1 MRAIAKVGAAILAAG
16 ALQTAAAA
24 QSQIYRMVW
33 DIPSQS
39 ALTQTSDL
47 VGGTE
52 FARLK
57 LTPPGLFQ
65 ATSDVVEP
73 DGALL
78 VSAGTQLV
86 RLQSAMQI
94 ACTFGPTKKNGGES
108 VLFAGS
114 LKRVCLL
121 DADNDGKFEARFLR
135 ATNGPAFFLL
145 RGRFSDRV
153 QPILPTR
160 LALIDPNLIENGPR
174 LAIRLAKRS
183 NPDTSVFLE
192 ADVGGERSPLPLEI
206 TIRADVSQLPAT
218 FDLYGGTIQVTK
230 ALNNKFAVRVLRPF
244 HSQALDFW
252 D

>member
-1 MRAIAKVGAAILAAG
+1 MRAIATLGAAIVAAG
-16 ALQTAAAA
+16 AVQTGATE
-24 QSQIYRMVW
+24 QLPIYRMVW
-33 DIPSQS
+33 DIPPQS
-39 ALTQTSDL
+39 TMTQMSGL

-57 LTPPGLFQ
+57 LTPPGLFR

-73 DGALL
+73 DGSLL

-86 RLQSAMQI
+86 HLQSATQI
-94 ACTFGPTKKNGGES
+94 ACTFGPMKKSGSES
-108 VLFAGS
+108 VLFLGS

-121 DADNDGKFEARFLR
+121 DADNDGKFEARFVR

-145 RGRFSDRV
+145 RGRLSDRI

-160 LALIDPNLIENGPR
+160 LAVIEPNLIENGPR

-183 NPDTSVFLE
+183 NPDTSVILE
-192 ADVGGERSPLPLEI
+192 ADVGGEPSPLALKI
-206 TIRADVSQLPAT
+206 NIRANVSQLPAT
-218 FDLYGGTIQVTK
+218 FDLYGGAIQVTK
-230 ALNNKFAVRVLRPF
+230 AADNKFAVRVLRPF